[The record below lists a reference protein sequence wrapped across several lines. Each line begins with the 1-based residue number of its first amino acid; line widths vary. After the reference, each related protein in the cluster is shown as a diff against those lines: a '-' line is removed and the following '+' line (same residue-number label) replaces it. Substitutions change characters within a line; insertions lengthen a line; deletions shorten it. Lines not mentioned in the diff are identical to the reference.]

1 MDGIYTHAWACRL
14 MYHDGNVVL
23 AKALALRVP
32 VCGFLRSALSGFQCH
47 RSVRLNLRL
56 LRHRHTVLARLYAAC
71 FLVFAV
77 NDLREIVDV
86 HVWLIRIKAMVFI
99 AILELRHHLKHEY
112 CPRHRAL

>member
-1 MDGIYTHAWACRL
+1 MDWIYTHAWDCRL

-23 AKALALRVP
+23 AKVHALRVP

-47 RSVRLNLRL
+47 RSVRLNLWH
-56 LRHRHTVLARLYAAC
+56 LRHRYTVLARLYAAC

-77 NDLREIVDV
+77 NDLREIGDG
-86 HVWLIRIKAMVFI
+86 HVWLIRIKPMVVI
-99 AILELRHHLKHEY
+99 AILELRHRLKHEY